1 MTGEVDHLI
10 ERLMQ
15 AQRIWREVFREEQSV
30 IPTDILLATV
40 REYTRGQPLS
50 MKELVAELP
59 HSEAGI
65 KQHLRRLEEEGLIHR
80 QPCQQ
85 DGRVVRLAPSDH
97 LLETI
102 AQMGRDIQRLFA
114 PPPKGNGADN
124 QYVR

>member
-1 MTGEVDHLI
+1 MTGEVDCLI

-30 IPTDILLATV
+30 IPTDISLVIV
-40 REYTRGQPLS
+40 REFKRGQPPS

-65 KQHLRRLEEEGLIHR
+65 KQHLRRLEKEGLIHR
-80 QPCQQ
+80 QACQL

-114 PPPKGNGADN
+114 TDRP
-124 QYVR
+124 